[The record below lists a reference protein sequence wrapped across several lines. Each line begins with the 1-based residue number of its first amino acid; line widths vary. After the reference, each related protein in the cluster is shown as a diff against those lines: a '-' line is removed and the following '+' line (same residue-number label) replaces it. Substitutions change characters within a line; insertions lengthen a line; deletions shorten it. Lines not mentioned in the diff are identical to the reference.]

1 MAIDFTPTIASPGVE
16 IREWDLSNIALPNVG
31 TNVYVTGFAA
41 QGPYDEVI
49 LITTQQDL
57 DQIYGPPTNS
67 AERYFYHTAKEV
79 LNSPANL
86 YTSRLPYGA
95 GDGDGFG
102 AQYSALVY
110 AGSALSD
117 YGGKDGDSITNKN
130 LADGSA
136 GLSAGPTYSMVAS
149 GGTIVIG
156 QPTHVELTEAQYLSA
171 VDGTLFEWNDV
182 SGSDKSDLTSA
193 GSPGQ
198 LRNRIGNSPLVIL
211 NKSTSTINQNY
222 EGYYIG
228 LIDNADIN
236 PANNFVGLR
245 STATITASAFKQ
257 NAYTILPDSTLDFP
271 LSANATTG
279 PDGSISQVM
288 ENLVDYDLEGRD
300 SADVLSMG
308 VFKLR
313 RTQNAAQAFQL
324 GYNLEDKLVGS
335 INAFRKIDD
344 QKGGRQLNYFV
355 GNQDAKSRNVKVL
368 VNQNIT
374 QRNTGDDNLNTDNN
388 PKLRIRVIS
397 DALLTADPTGDD
409 FGTIGF
415 ATSSQFTRLEKE
427 LGYAGKLFPLGAYT
441 NTKVTNK
448 DLGDIPGKLDRALDG
463 IKNDEIY
470 DIDVIPEAGLGTI
483 WAMAKSR
490 GITEGDP
497 LYYDEFYYGGTTAT
511 AVKALRTSNALAGG
525 GLTLRRN
532 YNTIFDKFETF
543 VKPPYLGGTRGD
555 AIFIADTFRQIVA
568 IGNGET
574 RILDDKSRN
583 FSTDVFWP
591 MKHQFSSQNTSYAT
605 VYGNWAQTYDQGLG
619 ELVWVPFSG
628 YAAATMAKSDA
639 ATFPWFAPAGFN
651 RGLLTT
657 ATDIAIN
664 PNQKQRDELYKSAIN
679 PVAFFPSQG
688 NVIFGQKTLQKK
700 PSAFDRINVRRLFL
714 SLERPTKKAAQFFV
728 FEPNT
733 EFTRTRL
740 VNVLTPIFERAK
752 QNQGVYDYLI
762 VCDERNNTPQVIDE
776 NKLRVDIYLKPVRT
790 AEFILIT
797 FYATRTD
804 ANFQE
809 IVDGPGLLYE
819 GSAVS

>member
-16 IREWDLSNIALPNVG
+16 IREWDLSNVALPNVG
-31 TNVYVTGFAA
+31 TNVYVTGFTS

-49 LITTQQDL
+49 QITTQQDL

-79 LNSPANL
+79 LNSPGNL

-95 GDGDGFG
+95 GSGDGFG
-102 AQYSALVY
+102 SQYSALVY
-110 AGSALSD
+110 SGSALSD
-117 YGGKDGDSITNKN
+117 YGGSDN
-130 LADGSA
+130 LAQGA
-136 GLSAGPTYSMVAS
+136 TYSNIAS
-149 GGTIVIG
+149 GGTVVIG

-171 VDGTLFEWNDV
+171 VDGTLFDWGDA
-182 SGSDKSDLTSA
+182 SGLDKSSITSGTVA
-193 GSPGQ
+193 Q
-198 LRNRIGNSPLVIL
+198 RNTRMGNSPLVIL
-211 NKSTSTINQNY
+211 NKSTSTVNQNY

-335 INAFRKIDD
+335 INAHRKIDD
-344 QKGGRQLNYFV
+344 QKGGRQLNYFI
-355 GNQDAKSRNVKVL
+355 GNQNANSRNVHIL
-368 VNQNIT
+368 VNENIT
-374 QRNTGDDNLNTDNN
+374 QRNTGDDNLNADNN

-427 LGYAGKLFPLGAYT
+427 LGYAGKLFPLGAYD

-463 IKNDEIY
+463 IKNDEVY

-490 GITEGDP
+490 GI
-497 LYYDEFYYGGTTAT
+497 
-511 AVKALRTSNALAGG
+511 S
-525 GLTLRRN
+525 
-532 YNTIFDKFETF
+532 
-543 VKPPYLGGTRGD
+543 
-555 AIFIADTFRQIVA
+555 
-568 IGNGET
+568 
-574 RILDDKSRN
+574 
-583 FSTDVFWP
+583 
-591 MKHQFSSQNTSYAT
+591 
-605 VYGNWAQTYDQGLG
+605 
-619 ELVWVPFSG
+619 
-628 YAAATMAKSDA
+628 
-639 ATFPWFAPAGFN
+639 
-651 RGLLTT
+651 
-657 ATDIAIN
+657 
-664 PNQKQRDELYKSAIN
+664 
-679 PVAFFPSQG
+679 
-688 NVIFGQKTLQKK
+688 
-700 PSAFDRINVRRLFL
+700 
-714 SLERPTKKAAQFFV
+714 
-728 FEPNT
+728 
-733 EFTRTRL
+733 
-740 VNVLTPIFERAK
+740 
-752 QNQGVYDYLI
+752 
-762 VCDERNNTPQVIDE
+762 
-776 NKLRVDIYLKPVRT
+776 
-790 AEFILIT
+790 
-797 FYATRTD
+797 
-804 ANFQE
+804 
-809 IVDGPGLLYE
+809 
-819 GSAVS
+819 

>member
-16 IREWDLSNIALPNVG
+16 IREWDLSNVALPNVG
-31 TNVYVTGFAA
+31 TNVYVTGFTS

-49 LITTQQDL
+49 QITTQQDL
-57 DQIYGPPTNS
+57 DKIYGPPTNS

-79 LNSPANL
+79 LNSSANL

-95 GDGDGFG
+95 GSGDGFG
-102 AQYSALVY
+102 SQYSALVY

-117 YGGKDGDSITNKN
+117 YTGGDG
-130 LADGSA
+130 L
-136 GLSAGPTYSMVAS
+136 GLTSTYSTVAS
-149 GGTIVIG
+149 GGTIAIG

-171 VDGTLFEWNDV
+171 VDGTLFDWNDV
-182 SGSDKSDLTSA
+182 AGSDKSDLTSA

-198 LRNRIGNSPLVIL
+198 LRNRMGNSPLVIL

-279 PDGSISQVM
+279 PDGSLSQVM

-300 SADVLSMG
+300 SADVLSVG

-335 INAFRKIDD
+335 INAHRKIDD

-355 GNQDAKSRNVKVL
+355 GNQNNKSRNVHVL
-368 VNQNIT
+368 VNENIT
-374 QRNTGDDNLNTDNN
+374 QRNTGDDGLNTDNN

-397 DALLTADPTGDD
+397 EALQGGTQDSLGFDPDTQL
-409 FGTIGF
+409 
-415 ATSSQFTRLEKE
+415 SRLEKE
-427 LGYAGKLFPLGAYT
+427 LGYAGKLFPLGAYD

-448 DLGDIPGKLDRALDG
+448 DLGDIPGKLDRALNG
-463 IKNDEIY
+463 IKNDEVY

-490 GITEGDP
+490 TLAAGSP
-497 LYYDEFYYGGTTAT
+497 LYYDEFYYSGTTAT
-511 AVKALRTSNALAGG
+511 AVNALRTSTALAGA
-525 GLTLRRN
+525 GLTLRSN

-574 RILDDKSRN
+574 KILDDKSRN

-591 MKHQFSSQNTSYAT
+591 IKHQFSSQNTSYAT

-619 ELVWVPFSG
+619 QLVWVPFSG
-628 YAAATMAKSDA
+628 YAASVMAKSDA

-657 ATDIAIN
+657 ATDIAVN

-714 SLERPTKKAAQFFV
+714 ALERPTKKAAQFFV

-809 IVDGPGLLYE
+809 IVDAPGLLYE
-819 GSAVS
+819 GSPVS

>member
-95 GDGDGFG
+95 GNGDGFG
-102 AQYSALVY
+102 SQYSALVY
-110 AGSALSD
+110 SGSAISLSGQGA
-117 YGGKDGDSITNKN
+117 GGTTAMATRALNQ
-130 LADGSA
+130 
-136 GLSAGPTYSMVAS
+136 TYSSIAS
-149 GGTIVIG
+149 GGTVFIG
-156 QPTHVELTEAQYLSA
+156 EPTHVELTESEYLSA
-171 VDGTLFEWNDV
+171 VDGTLFDWSDS
-182 SGSDKSDLTSA
+182 SGLAKDFVVDGTA
-193 GSPGQ
+193 AQ
-198 LRNRIGNSPLVIL
+198 RNTRMGNSPLIIL

-222 EGYYIG
+222 EGYYVG
-228 LIDNADIN
+228 LIGNSDIN
-236 PANNFVGLR
+236 PANNFVGIR
-245 STATITASAFKQ
+245 STATITASAYKQ
-257 NAYTILPDSTLDFP
+257 NSYTILPDSTLDFP

-279 PDGSISQVM
+279 PDGSISQLM

-300 SADVLSMG
+300 SDDVLSMG

-344 QKGGRQLNYFV
+344 QKGGRQLNYFI
-355 GNQDAKSRNVKVL
+355 GNQDANSRNVKVL
-368 VNQNIT
+368 VNENIT
-374 QRNTGDDNLNTDNN
+374 QRNSGDDNLDDNSEPKLKVRVLSDSTNTDTTDANVS
-388 PKLRIRVIS
+388 RVLGVPPAEIPFLI
-397 DALLTADPTGDD
+397 DG
-409 FGTIGF
+409 
-415 ATSSQFTRLEKE
+415 
-427 LGYAGKLFPLGAYT
+427 LGYAGKLFPLGAYS

-448 DLGDIPGKLDRALDG
+448 DLGDIPTKLDRALDG

-511 AVKALRTSNALAGG
+511 AVKALRTSSALAGG
-525 GLTLRRN
+525 GLTLRSN

-568 IGNGET
+568 IGNGNT
-574 RILDDKSRN
+574 RILDDKTRN

-714 SLERPTKKAAQFFV
+714 ALERPTKKAAQFFV

>member
-16 IREWDLSNIALPNVG
+16 IREWDLSNVALPNVG
-31 TNVYVTGFAA
+31 TNVYVTGFTS

-49 LITTQQDL
+49 QITTQQDL

-79 LNSPANL
+79 LNSPGNL
-86 YTSRLPYGA
+86 YTSRLPYGP
-95 GDGDGFG
+95 GSGDGFG
-102 AQYSALVY
+102 SQYSALVY
-110 AGSALSD
+110 SGSAISLS
-117 YGGKDGDSITNKN
+117 GQG
-130 LADGSA
+130 ADGTNA
-136 GLSAGPTYSMVAS
+136 MATRALNQTYSSIAS
-149 GGTIVIG
+149 GGTLFIG
-156 QPTHVELTEAQYLSA
+156 EPTHVELTESEYLSA
-171 VDGTLFEWNDV
+171 VDGTLFDWSDS
-182 SGSDKSDLTSA
+182 SGLAKDFVVNGTA
-193 GSPGQ
+193 AQRNTRMGQSPF
-198 LRNRIGNSPLVIL
+198 IIL
-211 NKSTSTINQNY
+211 NKSTSTINQHY
-222 EGYYIG
+222 EGYYVG
-228 LIDNADIN
+228 LIGNSDIN
-236 PANNFVGLR
+236 PANNFVGIR

-257 NAYTILPDSTLDFP
+257 NSYTILPENTLDFP

-279 PDGSISQVM
+279 PDGSISQIM

-300 SADVLSMG
+300 SDDVLSLG

-335 INAFRKIDD
+335 VNALRKIDD
-344 QKGGRQLNYFV
+344 QKGGRQLNYFI
-355 GNQDAKSRNVKVL
+355 GNQDANSRNVKVL
-368 VNQNIT
+368 VNENVT
-374 QRNTGDDNLNTDNN
+374 QRNIGDDNLDVNNEPKMKVRVLSESLGTDITDAN
-388 PKLRIRVIS
+388 ISRVLGVPPAEIPY
-397 DALLTADPTGDD
+397 LTEG
-409 FGTIGF
+409 
-415 ATSSQFTRLEKE
+415 
-427 LGYAGKLFPLGAYT
+427 LGYAGKLFPLGAYD

-448 DLGDIPGKLDRALDG
+448 DLGDIPGKLDRALNG
-463 IKNDEIY
+463 IKNDEVY

-490 GITEGDP
+490 TLAAGSP

-511 AVKALRTSNALAGG
+511 AVKALRTSGTLAGAG
-525 GLTLRRN
+525 VTLRSN
-532 YNTIFDKFETF
+532 YNTIFDKFERF

-574 RILDDKSRN
+574 KILDDKSRN

-591 MKHQFSSQNTSYAT
+591 IKHQFSSQNTSYAT

-619 ELVWVPFSG
+619 QLVWVPFSG
-628 YAAATMAKSDA
+628 YAASVMAKSDA

-714 SLERPTKKAAQFFV
+714 ALERPTKKAAQFFV

-740 VNVLTPIFERAK
+740 VNVLTPVFERAK

-809 IVDGPGLLYE
+809 IVDAPGLLYE
-819 GSAVS
+819 GSPVS

>member
-41 QGPYDEVI
+41 QGPYDEVV

-95 GDGDGFG
+95 GNGDGFG
-102 AQYSALVY
+102 SQYSALVY
-110 AGSALSD
+110 SGSAISLSGTGA
-117 YGGKDGDSITNKN
+117 GGMNTDRSR
-130 LADGSA
+130 
-136 GLSAGPTYSMVAS
+136 GLNQTYSSIAS
-149 GGTIVIG
+149 GGTVFIG
-156 QPTHVELTEAQYLSA
+156 EPTHVELTEAEYLSA
-171 VDGTLFEWNDV
+171 VDGTLFEWGDV
-182 SGSDKSDLTSA
+182 SGLDRSSVASGTPA
-193 GSPGQ
+193 Q
-198 LRNRIGNSPLVIL
+198 RNTRMGNSPLVIL

-222 EGYYIG
+222 EGYYVG
-228 LIDNADIN
+228 LIGNSDIN
-236 PANNFVGLR
+236 PANNFVGIR

-257 NAYTILPDSTLDFP
+257 NSYTILNDSVLDFP

-279 PDGSISQVM
+279 PDGSLSQLM

-300 SADVLSMG
+300 SDDVLSMG

-335 INAFRKIDD
+335 VNAFRKIDD
-344 QKGGRQLNYFV
+344 QKGGRQLNYFI
-355 GNQDAKSRNVKVL
+355 GNQDANSRNVKVL
-368 VNQNIT
+368 VNENIT
-374 QRNTGDDNLNTDNN
+374 QRNTGDDNLDDNSE
-388 PKLRIRVIS
+388 PKLKVRVVS
-397 DALLTADPTGDD
+397 EALDSAEADASG
-409 FGTIGF
+409 FSTILGIPPGELPGI
-415 ATSSQFTRLEKE
+415 TSE
-427 LGYAGKLFPLGAYT
+427 LGYAGKLFPLGAYS

-448 DLGDIPGKLDRALDG
+448 DLGDIPTKLDRALNG

-490 GITEGDP
+490 TLAAGSP

-525 GLTLRRN
+525 GLTLRSN

-568 IGNGET
+568 IGNGDT

-714 SLERPTKKAAQFFV
+714 ALERPTKKAAQFFV

-740 VNVLTPIFERAK
+740 VNVLTPLFERAK

-819 GSAVS
+819 GSGVS

>member
-95 GDGDGFG
+95 GNGDGFG
-102 AQYSALVY
+102 SQYSALVY
-110 AGSALSD
+110 SGSAISLSGQGA
-117 YGGKDGDSITNKN
+117 GGTNGMATRALN
-130 LADGSA
+130 Q
-136 GLSAGPTYSMVAS
+136 TYSSIAS
-149 GGTIVIG
+149 GGTVFIG
-156 QPTHVELTEAQYLSA
+156 EPTHVELTESEYLSA
-171 VDGTLFEWNDV
+171 VDGTLFDWSDS
-182 SGSDKSDLTSA
+182 SGLAKDFVVDGTA
-193 GSPGQ
+193 AQ
-198 LRNRIGNSPLVIL
+198 RNTRMGNSPLIIL

-222 EGYYIG
+222 EGYYVG
-228 LIDNADIN
+228 LIGNSDIN
-236 PANNFVGLR
+236 PANNFVGIR
-245 STATITASAFKQ
+245 STATITASAYKQ
-257 NAYTILPDSTLDFP
+257 NSYTILPDSTLDFP

-279 PDGSISQVM
+279 PDGSISQLM

-300 SADVLSMG
+300 SDDVLSMG

-344 QKGGRQLNYFV
+344 QKGGRQLNYFI
-355 GNQDAKSRNVKVL
+355 GNQDANSRNVKVL
-368 VNQNIT
+368 VNENIT
-374 QRNTGDDNLNTDNN
+374 QRNSGDDNLDDNSEPKLKVRVLSDSTNTDTTDANVS
-388 PKLRIRVIS
+388 RVLGVPPAEIPFLI
-397 DALLTADPTGDD
+397 DG
-409 FGTIGF
+409 
-415 ATSSQFTRLEKE
+415 
-427 LGYAGKLFPLGAYT
+427 LGYAGKLFPLGAYS

-448 DLGDIPGKLDRALDG
+448 DLGDIPTKLDRALDG

-490 GITEGDP
+490 GISGGAP

-511 AVKALRTSNALAGG
+511 AVKALRTSGNLAGG
-525 GLTLRRN
+525 GLELRSN

-568 IGNGET
+568 IGNGNT
-574 RILDDKSRN
+574 RILDDKTRN

-714 SLERPTKKAAQFFV
+714 ALERPTKKAAQFFV

>member
-16 IREWDLSNIALPNVG
+16 IREWDLSNVALPNVG
-31 TNVYVTGFAA
+31 TNVYVTGFTS

-49 LITTQQDL
+49 QITTQQDL

-79 LNSPANL
+79 LNSPGNL

-95 GDGDGFG
+95 DNGDGFG
-102 AQYSALVY
+102 SQYSALVY

-117 YGGKDGDSITNKN
+117 YGGSDN
-130 LADGSA
+130 LAQGA
-136 GLSAGPTYSMVAS
+136 TYSNIAS
-149 GGTIVIG
+149 GGTVVIG
-156 QPTHVELTEAQYLSA
+156 EPTHVELTEAEYLSA
-171 VDGTLFEWNDV
+171 VDGTLWEWQDV
-182 SGSDKSDLTSA
+182 GGLPKNNITGVSIA
-193 GSPGQ
+193 A
-198 LRNRIGNSPLVIL
+198 RNARIGRSPLVIL

-236 PANNFVGLR
+236 PSNNFVGLR
-245 STATITASAFKQ
+245 STATITASASRQ
-257 NAYTILPDSTLDFP
+257 DLYTILPSSTLDFP

-279 PDGSISQVM
+279 PDGSLSQIM
-288 ENLVDYDLEGRD
+288 ENLVNYDLEGRD

-335 INAFRKIDD
+335 INAHRKIDD

-355 GNQDAKSRNVKVL
+355 GNQNNKSRNVHVI
-368 VNQNIT
+368 VNENIT
-374 QRNTGDDNLNTDNN
+374 QRSTGDDGLNTDNN
-388 PKLRIRVIS
+388 PKVRIRVLS
-397 DALLTADPTGDD
+397 DSLLGKDLDTLGFGSERLTVDD
-409 FGTIGF
+409 TNNIY
-415 ATSSQFTRLEKE
+415 RR
-427 LGYAGKLFPLGAYT
+427 LGYAGKLFPLGAYS
-441 NTKVTNK
+441 NTTVTNK

-490 GITEGDP
+490 GIAAESP

-511 AVKALRTSNALAGG
+511 AVKALRTSSALAGA
-525 GLTLRRN
+525 GLTLRSN
-532 YNTIFDKFETF
+532 YNTIFDKFERF

-574 RILDDKSRN
+574 KILDDKTKN

-591 MKHQFSSQNTSYAT
+591 IKHQFSSQNTSYAT

-619 ELVWVPFSG
+619 QLVWVPFSG
-628 YAAATMAKSDA
+628 YAASVMAKSDA

-714 SLERPTKKAAQFFV
+714 ALERPTKKAAQFFV

-809 IVDGPGLLYE
+809 IVDAPGLLYE
-819 GSAVS
+819 GSPVS

>member
-49 LITTQQDL
+49 QITTSQDL

-95 GDGDGFG
+95 GNGDGFG
-102 AQYSALVY
+102 SQFSALVY

-117 YGGKDGDSITNKN
+117 YTGTDG
-130 LADGSA
+130 L
-136 GLSAGPTYSMVAS
+136 GLDATYSIVAS
-149 GGTIVIG
+149 GGTIAIG
-156 QPTHVELTEAQYLSA
+156 EPTHVELTESEYLSA
-171 VDGTLFEWNDV
+171 VDGTLFDWNDV
-182 SGSDKSDLTSA
+182 GGITKNYITA
-193 GSPGQ
+193 GTATQ
-198 LRNRIGNSPLVIL
+198 RNTRMGDSPLVIL

-257 NAYTILPDSTLDFP
+257 DSYTILGDNTLDFP

-279 PDGSISQVM
+279 PDGSLSQVM

-344 QKGGRQLNYFV
+344 QKGGRQLNYFI
-355 GNQDAKSRNVKVL
+355 GNQDANSRNVKVL
-368 VNQNIT
+368 VNENIT
-374 QRNTGDDNLNTDNN
+374 QRNTGDDGLNTDNN

-397 DALLTADPTGDD
+397 DALLGQTEDSLGFDPDT
-409 FGTIGF
+409 
-415 ATSSQFTRLEKE
+415 QFTRLESR
-427 LGYAGKLFPLGAYT
+427 LGYGGKLFPLGAFS

-448 DLGDIPGKLDRALDG
+448 DLGDIPTKLDRALDG

-490 GITEGDP
+490 GIAGGAP

-511 AVKALRTSNALAGG
+511 AVKALRTSKALAGA
-525 GLTLRRN
+525 GLTLRSN
-532 YNTIFDKFETF
+532 YNTIFDKFERF

-568 IGNGET
+568 IGNGDT

-628 YAAATMAKSDA
+628 YAASTMAKSDA

-657 ATDIAIN
+657 ATDIAVN

-714 SLERPTKKAAQFFV
+714 ALERPTKKAAQFFV

-733 EFTRTRL
+733 EFTRIRL
-740 VNVLTPIFERAK
+740 VNVLTPLFERAK

-819 GSAVS
+819 GSGVS